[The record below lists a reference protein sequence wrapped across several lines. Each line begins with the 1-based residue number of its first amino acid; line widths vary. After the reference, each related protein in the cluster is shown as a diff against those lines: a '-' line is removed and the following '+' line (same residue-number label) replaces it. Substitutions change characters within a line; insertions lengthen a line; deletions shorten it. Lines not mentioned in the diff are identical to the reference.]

1 MKPLILVMIAAVV
14 APAASDY
21 FPPADS
27 KGGWRSL
34 TSASDAELLKKAG
47 MDRAKLDAAVEFAKD
62 TSQHGGLVV
71 VRHGWLVY
79 EKYFGRADRNANPD
93 MASCGKAF
101 TSIATGIA
109 LKEKHDLIP
118 QGLDT
123 KVFTDRYLPEAFPL
137 DDPAKAQITLG
148 QLLSMSA
155 GFHGEGTQPG
165 YKNGVRIPLERYQP
179 ERLSMDMAAIRTPLW
194 CKPGEGYSYSSPSP
208 HIASIVLRKLA
219 GMELE
224 EYLRVKLGDPMKWES
239 WTYCMNR
246 NGRRLEHTPGA
257 GSIALHST
265 DALRFAYL
273 LLHEGKWN
281 GKQLVPAEYVAACSR
296 PSPYNPH
303 FPYSLMFEVN
313 QDGHVAKA
321 PKDAYWKSGAGGFA
335 IYVVPSLDLVI
346 YKLGGSDGAYAGSL
360 TGLSQP
366 KETDTSRADWKAPRS
381 IEGAGVPGI
390 LEMVSAAITD
400 PRR

>member
-1 MKPLILVMIAAVV
+1 MKLLMLLVMAAVV
-14 APAASDY
+14 TPGASDY
-21 FPPADS
+21 YPPADS

-34 TSASDAELLKKAG
+34 TSASVAELLKKAG
-47 MDRAKLDAAVEFAKD
+47 IDRSMLDAAFDFAKD
-62 TSQHGGLVV
+62 TTQHGGLVV

-101 TSIATGIA
+101 TSIALGIA

-123 KVFTDRYLPEAFPL
+123 KVFTDQYLPEAFPL
-137 DDPAKAQITLG
+137 DDPAKAGITLG

-179 ERLSMDMAAIRTPLW
+179 ERLGMDMSAIRTPLW

-208 HIASIVLRKLA
+208 HIASIVLRKLV

-224 EYLRVKLGDPMKWES
+224 DYLRVKLGDPMKWES

-273 LLHEGKWN
+273 LLHNGKWN
-281 GKQLVPAEYVAACSR
+281 ANQLVPAEYVAACSR

-303 FPYSLMFEVN
+303 YPYSLMFEVN

-346 YKLGGSDGAYAGSL
+346 YKLGGSDAAYAGAL
-360 TGLSQP
+360 TQLPQP
-366 KETDTSRADWKAPRS
+366 KETDTSRAEWKAPRS
-381 IEGAGVPGI
+381 IEGAGVPGV
-390 LEMVSAAITD
+390 LEMGSAAVAD
-400 PRR
+400 SRR